1 MESSVSMTKVSL
13 DEFEKFHAPL
23 IRKVPPPVTLK
34 ELAKIV
40 LLSIVVSPFLFST
53 FFIIPMMGQVTVGVA
68 GLVTALYLFFRRS
81 LLVAAT
87 VVATA
92 TFLASIAFMTI
103 QSIKNDLDVTL
114 FILTALGIPVCAI
127 YTVFVGT
134 KIWDI
139 RGEKE

>member
-1 MESSVSMTKVSL
+1 MESSISMTKVSL
-13 DEFEKFHAPL
+13 DDFEKFHAPL
-23 IRKVPPPVTLK
+23 VRRAPPPVTLG
-34 ELAKIV
+34 ELVKLV
-40 LLSIVVSPFLFST
+40 LLAIVVSPFIFST

-68 GLVTALYLFFRRS
+68 AVVTALYLYFRKS
-81 LLVAAT
+81 LLVAGTVLAIAT
-87 VVATA
+87 V
-92 TFLASIAFMTI
+92 LLSIAFMTI

-134 KIWDI
+134 KIWDL

>member
-1 MESSVSMTKVSL
+1 MTKISL
-13 DEFEKFHAPL
+13 DEFEKFHAPRV
-23 IRKVPPPVTLK
+23 RKAPPPVTIK
-34 ELAKIV
+34 ELVQV
-40 LLSIVVSPFLFST
+40 LLLAVVVSPFIFST

-68 GLVTALYLFFRRS
+68 GLVTALYLYFRKS
-81 LLVAAT
+81 ILVAGT
-87 VVATA
+87 VLATA
-92 TFLASIAFMTI
+92 VILLSIAFMTI

>member
-1 MESSVSMTKVSL
+1 MESAVSMTKVSL
-13 DEFEKFHAPL
+13 DEFERFHAPRV
-23 IRKVPPPVTLK
+23 RKVPPPVTIK
-34 ELAKIV
+34 ELAQIV
-40 LLSIVVSPFLFST
+40 LLSVVVAPFIFST

-87 VVATA
+87 VLATA
-92 TFLASIAFMTI
+92 TVLLSIAFMTI

-114 FILTALGIPVCAI
+114 FILTALGIPVCAM

-134 KIWDI
+134 KIWDL
-139 RGEKE
+139 RGERE